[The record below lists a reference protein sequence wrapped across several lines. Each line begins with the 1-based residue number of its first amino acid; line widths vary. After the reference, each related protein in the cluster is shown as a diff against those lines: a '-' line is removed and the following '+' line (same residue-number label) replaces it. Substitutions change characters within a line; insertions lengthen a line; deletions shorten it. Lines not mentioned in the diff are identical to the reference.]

1 MQNRYEIIQE
11 LGHGGMGIVYKAH
24 DKQMNRLVAIKTLLR
39 ISPKAVERFFREM
52 RSMSR
57 IQHPNIVCLYEMGNV
72 QGRYYYTMEYIDG
85 ADLSVYKTSQELSFR
100 KSAKII
106 AQIARAIHRVHNEG
120 IIHRDLKP
128 KNILIDKNHQPYV
141 MDFGLAKA
149 IDIDEDITK
158 SAQVLG
164 TPFYMSPEQARGQS
178 KDIDHR
184 SDIYAL
190 GAILYELLTN
200 HKPYTAEQT
209 LELLQRI
216 IQDPLVPPRQRN
228 DKIPQVLENICLKAM
243 MKDKEQRYQGA
254 DVFARDLERFL
265 RGRANVSQPKVSSKK
280 KPLIILGTL
289 AIVCYCAIFFS
300 RNAPVQIEATLGVK
314 ELLINAQN
322 LRREAL
328 HQEAYN
334 ILLEAQQL
342 EPQNQEVLRAIF
354 AAHVDMKAYEN
365 AQSILP
371 HIQELQHPEVQ
382 LHLARLHFVQNKFE
396 KSLQSLAIALKGKPD
411 VRNQALYYKGTFAYQ
426 QRLFSQASDAFEQ
439 VQDTLLFA
447 NRDRYYFYLGSS
459 LFQQQLY
466 DKALRY
472 LKKLYSDNSTPE
484 LCEMLATCY
493 MKSNELTQAK
503 PLWEKCMQMQP
514 KNSLYCEQY
523 AQIFYQKKQ
532 YLEANTYFQ
541 KALELNAK
549 NWDAICGLLATTH
562 HYPLVGPDNNVFLL
576 KSLVGIFDVPDPQIK
591 KYYIDNVIKDTKEDY
606 IIWKSLKNKPGNAR
620 VFLHNLVGKISQQ
633 TRQTAIKGLFSLR
646 HTPNINNEMQSFLN
660 KTSTNDTVKKIQT
673 MIVNRQR
680 LEYKNALYYRLAQ
693 LSVTGN
699 FLSYQQLQE
708 DSYTIAEIFCDE
720 KEKHIHRYLA
730 AQYLYKDL
738 QIHKLYT
745 MTRNQKDIFGAIIS
759 AVVLKEAGLPQ
770 EIPPLPSANSNEEF
784 LNFLTITNGDLHVLL
799 KKLHDNNTSML
810 LKIYTAACIVRRY
823 KKSAEKDKNFARE
836 MLALYAND
844 KTIPVDFRLCAHEAL
859 WNSYF
864 HEQTTNELPH
874 HKVLLDALDHEDENI
889 QLAALRYAIKGI
901 PNYEQKLLELIKHP
915 DDAIKHQALLNLNK
929 VNRDH
934 PLFHKIISSSDYQ
947 ISMRVTAFF
956 LFYFRGIAR
965 ENMLQLMQ
973 RIHLIQQ
980 NLPQWMQDPNPYFR
994 GVIVSYASLFGVRF
1008 RDYLTAEKNSEVK
1021 VAMLIGFH
1029 TPSLLPR
1036 YKMTT
1041 KQRMK
1046 IATKYLNHNNPNM
1059 RAAAHLIKMHCAA
1072 TEKWPQ
1078 LAKELKKD
1086 TFIATAVGNSLI
1098 TAVRGNIF
1106 NRLTGKARDT
1116 RYRVDRSLKQYTQS
1130 FLRILKSNDPMS
1142 SWIKKALFISDQLT
1156 FNKST
1161 KYLLAVY
1168 YKNIHRDYDK
1178 AIVYYRDS
1186 AKNRNDAFLQQ
1197 CELAFLYAKKDM
1209 HSEFHTLLHSSF
1221 TQKID
1226 KKKCGIWYQNIK
1238 KVGEHAIKR
1247 QQKPI
1252 AAYIIQ
1258 QLLEV
1263 NDRSLLCIHLARCCK
1278 NDNDALAL
1286 LQYAP
1291 QLSGKRVISYK
1302 SVANFREFKNIDQKK
1317 LQAIFAK
1324 Q

>member
-57 IQHPNIVCLYEMGNV
+57 IQHANIVCLYEMGNI

-85 ADLSVYKTSQELSFR
+85 VDLSVYKTNQELSFR
-100 KSAKII
+100 KSVKII
-106 AQIARAIHRVHNEG
+106 AKIARAIHRVHNEG

-209 LELLQRI
+209 LELLQKI
-216 IQDPLVPPRQRN
+216 IQDPLVPPRQKN

-265 RGRANVSQPKVSSKK
+265 RGRAKVSQPKVSSIK
-280 KPLIILGTL
+280 KPLLIMGTL
-289 AIVCYCAIFFS
+289 AMVCCCAIFFS
-300 RNAPVQIEATLGVK
+300 RNTQVQIEAKLGVK

-328 HQEAYN
+328 YQEAYN

-342 EPQNQEVLRAIF
+342 APHDQEVLRAIF
-354 AAHVDMKAYEN
+354 AAHVDMKAYDN
-365 AQSILP
+365 AKSILP
-371 HIQELQHPEVQ
+371 NIQELQHPEVQ
-382 LHLARLHFVQNKFE
+382 LHLARLHFVENKFA
-396 KSLQSLAIALKGKPD
+396 KSLQSLNIALKGKPD
-411 VRNQALYYKGTFAYQ
+411 VRNQAWYYKGTFAYA
-426 QRLFSQASDAFEQ
+426 QRLFSQASDAFEH
-439 VQDTLLFA
+439 VEDKLLFA

-466 DKALRY
+466 AKALRY
-472 LKKLYSDNSTPE
+472 LKKLHSDNSTTE
-484 LCEMLATCY
+484 LYEMLATCY
-493 MKSNELTQAK
+493 MKNNELTQAK

-514 KNSLYCEQY
+514 KNSLYYEQY
-523 AQIFYQKKQ
+523 AQIFYQQKQ
-532 YLEANTYFQ
+532 YLEANIYFQ

-549 NWDAICGLLATTH
+549 NWNAICGLLATTH

-591 KYYIDNVIKDTKEDY
+591 KYYIDRVIEDSKDDY

-620 VFLHNLVGKISQQ
+620 VFLHSLLGKISQQ

-646 HTPNINNEMQSFLN
+646 HTPNINAEMQSFLG
-660 KTSTNDTVKKIQT
+660 KTSDDTVKKIQT
-673 MIVNRQR
+673 MLVNRQR
-680 LEYKNALYYRLAQ
+680 LEYKNALYHRLAQ
-693 LSVTGN
+693 LSVTGS

-708 DSYTIAEIFCDE
+708 DLPAIAEIFCDE

-738 QIHKLYT
+738 QVHKLHT

-770 EIPPLPSANSNEEF
+770 EIPTLPSANSNEEF
-784 LNFLTITNGDLHVLL
+784 VNFLTIANGDLHVLL
-799 KKLHDNNTSML
+799 EKLHDKSTSTL
-810 LKIYTAACIVRRY
+810 LKIYTASRIVRQY
-823 KKSAEKDKNFARE
+823 KKSAEKDKHFARE
-836 MLALYAND
+836 TLALYAND

-864 HEQTTNELPH
+864 HEESSSALPH
-874 HKVLLDALDHEDENI
+874 QKVLLNALDDEDEKI
-889 QLAALRYAIKGI
+889 QLVALRYAIKGI
-901 PNYEQKLLELIKHP
+901 PNYEQKLLGLMDHP
-915 DDAIKHQALLNLNK
+915 DDGIKHQALFTLNRVNK
-929 VNRDH
+929 EH
-934 PLFHKIISSSDYQ
+934 PIFHNIIRSSDYPL
-947 ISMRVTAFF
+947 SMRVTAFF
-956 LFYFRGIAR
+956 LFYFRGIAQ
-965 ENMLQLMQ
+965 EDIWQIMQ
-973 RIHLIQQ
+973 RIRLLQQ
-980 NLPQWMQDPNPYFR
+980 NLPQWMQDPDPYFR
-994 GVIVSYASLFGVRF
+994 GVIVSYASMLGIRF
-1008 RDYLTAEKNSEVK
+1008 RDYLSTEKNAEVK
-1021 VAMLIGFH
+1021 VSMLIGFH
-1029 TPSLLPR
+1029 TPSLLPQH
-1036 YKMTT
+1036 KMTT
-1041 KQRMK
+1041 KQRME
-1046 IATKYLNHNNPNM
+1046 IARKYLNHKNPNM
-1059 RAAAHLIKMHCAA
+1059 RAAAHIIQVHC
-1072 TEKWPQ
+1072 TPIEKWSQ
-1078 LAKELKKD
+1078 LAKQLKKD
-1086 TFIATAVGNSLI
+1086 TFLATAVGNSII
-1098 TAVRGNIF
+1098 TVIRGNIL
-1106 NRLTGKARDT
+1106 NKLNGKARDT
-1116 RYRVDRSLKQYTQS
+1116 RYRVDRSLKQYTKS
-1130 FLRILKSNDPMS
+1130 FLRILENNDS
-1142 SWIKKALFISDQLT
+1142 TSDWIKKALFISDELT
-1156 FNKST
+1156 FNKSS
-1161 KYLLAVY
+1161 KYLLAIY
-1168 YKNIHRDYDK
+1168 YKNIRRDYDK

-1197 CELAFLYAKKDM
+1197 CELAFLYAKKNM
-1209 HSEFHTLLHSSF
+1209 HSEFATLLHNSF

-1238 KVGEHAIKR
+1238 KVGEFAIE

-1252 AAYIIQ
+1252 AVYIIQ

-1263 NDRSLLCIHLARCCK
+1263 NDRALLCIHLARCCK
-1278 NDNDALAL
+1278 SSDDALVL

-1291 QLSGKRVISYK
+1291 QLSRKRTIKYK
-1302 SVANFREFKNIDQKK
+1302 NVAHFREFKDIDKKK
-1317 LQAIFAK
+1317 LRAIFAK
-1324 Q
+1324 